1 MKREPDKAN
10 GLRVTIAISR
20 LQRFTTLKTL
30 SWGVAPGFTFRAFGA
45 ENPAMQDLAPIKFG
59 TDGWRAV
66 IAADYTFAN
75 VERVAQAYADY
86 LNSSKAN
93 SLIKQLV
100 DVGQISKLEAEE
112 SSFSNV
118 IKKAVV
124 SGSPLVVVGF
134 DRRFLSE
141 IFAQRA
147 AEVLAGNGFRVA
159 LFSEPVPTPL
169 ISWAVKDLGAAGGV
183 VITASHNP
191 PEFNGFKIKAPWGG
205 SADAEITLA
214 VEKLVDAEDSKRT
227 VLTSDRREP
236 TGSAV
241 TSYRAQVA
249 SYVDLD
255 RLRDSPVTVV
265 VDPMHGSG
273 GHWVESFLS
282 GGRLNVETI
291 RGHRDPLFGG
301 VNPEPI
307 DSNLGA
313 LKQRVIESG
322 ALVGL
327 ATDGDADR
335 VGAVNE
341 LGETMTMH
349 AVVPLMLLHLVRQRK
364 MSGAVVRTFSQS
376 VLLKRIAAAHN
387 LKLYETPIGFKY
399 IADLMLK
406 DDILIGAEE
415 SGGIGVKGHIPER
428 DGILNSLLFLESI
441 VSAGKPPSEMLRELH
456 REFGEL
462 HYGRKDLRVETVV
475 GLRLLEQL
483 SQTTP
488 DAIAGYGVIGVE
500 TMDGTKLLFDDES
513 WLLFRQSGTEP
524 VLRIYSEAT
533 SVAKVNSLLAA
544 GEELAL
550 AT

>member
-1 MKREPDKAN
+1 M
-10 GLRVTIAISR
+10 T
-20 LQRFTTLKTL
+20 
-30 SWGVAPGFTFRAFGA
+30 
-45 ENPAMQDLAPIKFG
+45 NPAPIKFG

-75 VERVAQAYADY
+75 VERVAQAYAGY
-86 LNSSKAN
+86 LNSSKAD
-93 SLIKQLV
+93 SLINQLV
-100 DVGQISKLEAEE
+100 EVGQISQLEAEE
-112 SSFSNV
+112 SMFRKV
-118 IKKAVV
+118 VDKAV
-124 SGSPLVVVGF
+124 SSAPQLVIVGF

-141 IFAQRA
+141 NFAQRA
-147 AEVLAGNGFRVA
+147 AEVLAGNGFRLA

-169 ISWAVKDLGAAGGV
+169 ISWAVKHLGAVGGV

-205 SADAEITLA
+205 SADSETTSA
-214 VEKLVDAEDSKRT
+214 VEKLLDAEIPKRA
-227 VLTSDRREP
+227 VLALDERESTRP
-236 TGSAV
+236 AV
-241 TSYRAQVA
+241 TSYREQLA
-249 SYVDLD
+249 SYVNLD
-255 RLRDSPVTVV
+255 RIRAFPATVV

-282 GGRLNVETI
+282 GGQLKIETI
-291 RGHRDPLFGG
+291 RGNRDPLFGG
-301 VNPEPI
+301 INPEPI

-313 LKQRVIESG
+313 LKQRVIETG
-322 ALVGL
+322 ALAGL

-399 IADLMLK
+399 IAELMLK

-428 DGILNSLLFLESI
+428 DGILNSLLFLEAI
-441 VSAGKPPSEMLRELH
+441 VSSGKPPSEMLRELH
-456 REFGEL
+456 REFGEF
-462 HYGRKDLRVETVV
+462 HFGRKDLHVELQV
-475 GLRLLEQL
+475 GLRLLERLRQA
-483 SQTTP
+483 TP
-488 DAIAGYGVIGVE
+488 ESIAGYEVVGVE

-533 SVAKVNSLLAA
+533 SIAKVNALLAA

-550 AT
+550 

>member
-1 MKREPDKAN
+1 MSN
-10 GLRVTIAISR
+10 
-20 LQRFTTLKTL
+20 
-30 SWGVAPGFTFRAFGA
+30 
-45 ENPAMQDLAPIKFG
+45 LAPIKFG

-75 VERVAQAYADY
+75 VERVAQAYAGY
-86 LNSSKAN
+86 LSKQDHER
-93 SLIKQLV
+93 SHPQ
-100 DVGQISKLEAEE
+100 
-112 SSFSNV
+112 
-118 IKKAVV
+118 
-124 SGSPLVVVGF
+124 LVVVGF

-141 IFAQRA
+141 HFAKRA
-147 AEVLAGNGFRVA
+147 AEVFTANNISVA
-159 LFSEPVPTPL
+159 MFPEAVPTPL
-169 ISWAVKDLGAAGGV
+169 ISWAVKDLGANGGV

-205 SADAEITLA
+205 SADPEITSA
-214 VEKLVDAEDSKRT
+214 VEKLVDAGNPKRAAL
-227 VLTSDRREP
+227 VADGRELLDP
-236 TGSAV
+236 AI
-241 TSYRAQVA
+241 TSYRAQIA

-255 RLRDSPVTVV
+255 RIRDSEGTVI
-265 VDPMHGSG
+265 VDPMHGTG
-273 GHWVESFLS
+273 GNWVESFLTE
-282 GGRLNVETI
+282 GKLRVETI
-291 RGHRDPLFGG
+291 RAHRDPLFGG

-307 DSNLGA
+307 DSNLRA
-313 LKQRVIESG
+313 LKLKVVGSR

-364 MSGAVVRTFSQS
+364 MTGAVVRTFSQS
-376 VLLKRIAAAHN
+376 LLLKRIAAAHH

-399 IADLMLK
+399 IAELMLK

-428 DGILNSLLFLESI
+428 DGILNSLLFLEAI
-441 VSAGKPPSEMLRELH
+441 ISAGKPPSEMLRELH
-456 REFGEL
+456 REFGEF
-462 HYGRKDLRVETVV
+462 HYGRKDLRVEPAV
-475 GLRLLEQL
+475 GLQLLDRLL
-483 SQTTP
+483 TATP
-488 DAIAGYGVIGVE
+488 DSVAGYEVTGVE

-533 SVAKVNSLLAA
+533 TVAKVNALLAA
-544 GEELAL
+544 GEEMAR
-550 AT
+550 AD